1 MPRFILKIQCK
12 DQLGLVHKVSGLFYN
27 RGLNMIENEEF
38 VDIRSGQFFMRSEL
52 EGSIDGDIVMDELR
66 MVLPLSAS
74 IDLFEQHKKDIVILV
89 TKEHHCLG
97 DLLVRHH
104 FGELSAHII
113 AVVGNHDLLRP
124 FVNKFDIPFH
134 HVSAEGLQ
142 RDEHEAKILDVLSN
156 YDPEVLVLA
165 KYMRVLT
172 SDFIVKY
179 KERIVNIHHS
189 FLPAFAG
196 AKPYTQAFDRG
207 VKLIGATAHFVNE
220 NLDDGPIIMQD
231 VITTTHS
238 MNATAMAK
246 AGHDVEKIVL
256 ANALKLVFTDRVF
269 IHGNKTV
276 IL

>member
-1 MPRFILKIQCK
+1 
-12 DQLGLVHKVSGLFYN
+12 
-27 RGLNMIENEEF
+27 
-38 VDIRSGQFFMRSEL
+38 
-52 EGSIDGDIVMDELR
+52 
-66 MVLPLSAS
+66 
-74 IDLFEQHKKDIVILV
+74 
-89 TKEHHCLG
+89 
-97 DLLVRHH
+97 
-104 FGELSAHII
+104 LSAHII